1 MKKIDSSFSIDMGQ
15 NYSCLSHDSG
25 NKGSVRN
32 PSKSSQL
39 KTTFNSHT
47 SVDSVELER
56 TWPTENAIVEE
67 IYQLDKESGYN
78 LVDLKGDKIHHM
90 NQDTLVGCEVSKARM

>member
-1 MKKIDSSFSIDMGQ
+1 MKKIDSSFSIEMGQ

-25 NKGSVRN
+25 NKDSVRN
-32 PSKSSQL
+32 PSKSSQI
-39 KTTFNSHT
+39 KTTFNSRS

-56 TWPTENAIVEE
+56 TWPTESATVEE

-90 NQDTLVGCEVSKARM
+90 NQDTLVGCEVSKART